1 MVDIDEIL
9 AAAIRTAWLQVNGPE
24 FGRLIILKSP
34 GMFARL
40 SNAQLCANRK
50 TSCPIRR
57 CAMTASNLDG
67 QNGIMGSTPPQAS
80 QGTCAQVSKH
90 FCPMKHTA
98 DWCQQLNRPPV
109 S

>member
-1 MVDIDEIL
+1 
-9 AAAIRTAWLQVNGPE
+9 
-24 FGRLIILKSP
+24 
-34 GMFARL
+34 
-40 SNAQLCANRK
+40 K

-90 FCPMKHTA
+90 FGTIEGQFRTKLMAEISASLQTSKIDSGSA
-98 DWCQQLNRPPV
+98 VLNPHC
-109 S
+109 